1 MTMGGV
7 DEGRL
12 ARKFWIKFKNES
24 VFIMYSPFFV
34 SLASGTLNS
43 DTFLNCVSQDV
54 HFLKAFA
61 HSYELAEECADDE
74 EDKCAI
80 RKLRK
85 RVKHKLK
92 TLDTLVSEWGFELP
106 EECITN
112 NATLKYTDFLLA
124 TASGKVE
131 GEKVL
136 GKIETPFEK
145 TKVAAYTIGAI
156 SPCLRLFAFIT
167 KEIQPLLDPNDSS
180 HVYKKWVEYYCS
192 ENFEELTAQTE
203 ELLDKLSVSLTGE
216 ELDVIEKLYHQAMKL
231 EVDFYSAQ
239 PMVQPTVIP
248 LSWVKDPVEGQLTIF
263 CDFDLTCTAFDSSAI
278 LAEIAIVRSQKADPD
293 QSESKLTRMSSAD
306 LRNTWGVL
314 STKYTE
320 EYELCIDSIL
330 PSEAGHVWFKDLTK
344 YCVGVKLYK
353 PCAVIESIQLSVNSM
368 KCLAET
374 SMLTMSS
381 AFAVGKF
388 DYKGLCEALKQ
399 LAEFERKANSR
410 VVESGVLKGLNLED
424 IKRTGQLLMLQDGCR
439 GFFQKIVKCENYK
452 TDVHVLSYCWCG
464 DLIRSAFS
472 SGDLNVLK
480 VHSNELVYE
489 ESIST
494 GDIVKNL
501 ESPLE
506 KRQIFNDI
514 VKDRSNNEQN
524 LTVYIGG
531 SPADLL
537 CLLEADIGIVFGSSS
552 SLRRLG
558 EQFGVSFVP
567 LFSGL
572 VEKQKELT
580 NGGSFTWKRM
590 SGTLYTV
597 SSWAEIQAFILGS

>member
-12 ARKFWIKFKNES
+12 ARKFWNKFKNEF

-34 SLASGTLNS
+34 SLASGTLKS
-43 DTFLNCVSQDV
+43 DTFLNCVAQDV

-85 RVKHKLK
+85 RVKHKLL
-92 TLDTLVSEWGFELP
+92 TLDSLVREWGFELP

-180 HVYKKWVEYYCS
+180 HIYKKWVEYYCS
-192 ENFEELTAQTE
+192 ETFEESTAQTE

-216 ELDVIEKLYHQAMKL
+216 ELDIIEKLYHQAVKL
-231 EVDFYSAQ
+231 DVDFYSAQ
-239 PMVQPTVIP
+239 PMVQPTVVP
-248 LSWVKDPVEGQLTIF
+248 LSWVKDPVEGQLTVF

-278 LAEIAIVRSQKADPD
+278 LAEIAIVTSQKADPD
-293 QSESKLTRMSSAD
+293 QSESKLIRMSSAD

-320 EYELCIDSIL
+320 EHEQCIDSIM
-330 PSEAGHVWFKDLTK
+330 PSE
-344 YCVGVKLYK
+344 
-353 PCAVIESIQLSVNSM
+353 
-368 KCLAET
+368 
-374 SMLTMSS
+374 
-381 AFAVGKF
+381 AVGKF
-388 DYKGLCEALKQ
+388 DYEGLCEALKQ
-399 LAEFERKANSR
+399 LGEFERKINSR

-439 GFFQKIVKCENYK
+439 GFFQKIVKCGNYK
-452 TDVHVLSYCWCG
+452 TDVHVLSYCWSG

-472 SGDLNVLK
+472 SGDPNMLK

-494 GDIVKNL
+494 GDLIKNL

-506 KRQIFNDI
+506 KRQVFNDI
-514 VKDRSNNEQN
+514 VKDRRNNDQN
-524 LTVYIGG
+524 LTIYIGG
-531 SPADLL
+531 SLGDLL
-537 CLLEADIGIVFGSSS
+537 CLLEADIGIVIGSSS

-558 EQFGVSFVP
+558 QQFGVSFVP

-580 NGGSFTWKRM
+580 NGGSFTWNRM

-597 SSWAEIQAFILGS
+597 SSWAEIQAFVLGS

>member
-92 TLDTLVSEWGFELP
+92 TLDKLVSHDSECAIVYILKESLLQEWGFELP

-192 ENFEELTAQTE
+192 ENFEELTVQTE

-330 PSEAGHVWFKDLTK
+330 PSEA
-344 YCVGVKLYK
+344 
-353 PCAVIESIQLSVNSM
+353 
-368 KCLAET
+368 
-374 SMLTMSS
+374 
-381 AFAVGKF
+381 VGKF

-439 GFFQKIVKCENYK
+439 GFFQKIVKFENYK

-514 VKDRSNNEQN
+514 VTDRSNNEQN

-597 SSWAEIQAFILGS
+597 SSWAEIQAFIVGS

>member
-1 MTMGGV
+1 MTMGGE

-34 SLASGTLNS
+34 SLAAGTLNS
-43 DTFLNCVSQDV
+43 NTFLNCVSQDV

-61 HSYELAEECADDE
+61 HCFELAEECADDE

-92 TLDTLVSEWGFELP
+92 TLDSLVREWGFELP
-106 EECITN
+106 EECMIN
-112 NATLKYTDFLLA
+112 NATLKYTQFLLA

-136 GKIETPFEK
+136 GKIVTPFEK
-145 TKVAAYTIGAI
+145 TKVAAYTISAI

-192 ENFEELTAQTE
+192 ETFEESIAQTE

-231 EVDFYSAQ
+231 EVNFYCAQ
-239 PMVQPTVIP
+239 PMMQPTVVP
-248 LSWVKDPVEGQLTIF
+248 LSWVKDPAEGQLTIF

-278 LAEIAIVRSQKADPD
+278 LAEIAIVTSQKADPD
-293 QSESKLTRMSSAD
+293 QSESKLPRKSSAD

-314 STKYTE
+314 SNKYTE
-320 EYELCIDSIL
+320 EHEQCIDCIM
-330 PSEAGHVWFKDLTK
+330 PSE
-344 YCVGVKLYK
+344 
-353 PCAVIESIQLSVNSM
+353 
-368 KCLAET
+368 
-374 SMLTMSS
+374 
-381 AFAVGKF
+381 AVGKF
-388 DYKGLCEALKQ
+388 DYEGLCEALKQ

-410 VVESGVLKGLNLED
+410 VVESGVLKGINLED
-424 IKRTGQLLMLQDGCR
+424 IKRTGQLLTLQDGCR
-439 GFFQKIVKCENYK
+439 GFFQKIVKSENYK
-452 TDVHVLSYCWCG
+452 TNVHVLSYCWCG

-506 KRQIFNDI
+506 KCQILNDI
-514 VKDRSNNEQN
+514 VKDCSNNGQN
-524 LTVYIGG
+524 LTVYIGVSLG
-531 SPADLL
+531 DLL
-537 CLLEADIGIVFGSSS
+537 CLLEADIGIVIGSSS

-558 EQFGVSFVP
+558 KQFGVSFIP

-580 NGGSFTWKRM
+580 NDSSFTWKKM

>member
-180 HVYKKWVEYYCS
+180 HVYKKWIEYYCS

-330 PSEAGHVWFKDLTK
+330 PSEA
-344 YCVGVKLYK
+344 
-353 PCAVIESIQLSVNSM
+353 
-368 KCLAET
+368 
-374 SMLTMSS
+374 
-381 AFAVGKF
+381 GKF